1 MEVVEEAQQAVL
13 HLLDV
18 GHVSQEG
25 VLDDGRLSLVLVRFT
40 GRTQVMPGFIPNPPG
55 GESTVSRDHT
65 EQPGFKRSVSTVR
78 CAGGSYLLLLLFWL
92 E

>member
-13 HLLDV
+13 HLLDI

-40 GRTQVMPGFIPNPPG
+40 GRTQVVPGFIPNPSD
-55 GESTVSRDHT
+55 GEQTVSREHT
-65 EQPGFKRSVSTVR
+65 EKPSFNLSVSIVR